1 MVTIGL
7 SIRLARGSKPSR
19 FAMSKGLSVSRTL
32 VAITGAMALALVVT
46 SAILANGAYDEMRT
60 DTRIVTASGIVRD
73 LFTSMQYRR
82 FELGTVNT
90 VLESPRAVDA
100 ETWADIE
107 QVRARST
114 AALNDALSA
123 LARNNMGTAS
133 ERAAIVKERA
143 DIDAQRPEID
153 AALRRPELRSPARIA
168 KWVPTDRN
176 PFAAEDRVSAELTN
190 EIDRSDAFIAEMMKI
205 KQLSWAAREFAGNDR
220 LLVGAGIAS
229 GKGYDKARLE
239 VMTELTGRGD
249 ALWDVILEDA
259 NLGHVPPAL
268 HAAITTANELYFVRL
283 RGLRKA
289 VIDAFASGKRPPT
302 SGHDWI
308 DASSTAMK
316 SLVQVAKIAVDLSDN
331 HAREE
336 LEAARRNLA
345 IHVCIMFLS
354 LACALFAMVF
364 ISRRIA
370 RPMSRITQTMRLV
383 ADGDMACELPF
394 AGRADEIGEL
404 SRALAVFRRNALE
417 KQRVEDELVRSRIA
431 TQSAEASNRVKS
443 EFLAHMSHELRT
455 PLNAIIGF
463 SDMMLQGIFG
473 PLENRYG
480 EYARHIN
487 KSGSHLL
494 EVISDILDMSKIE
507 AGKFVLHMENVDLAG
522 LIGDCTALM
531 RFAVE
536 ERRILLS
543 TDVLADG
550 AGLTADPRA
559 LKKILVNLLS
569 NAIKFTPKGGEVLVS
584 VRTGSEFLEI
594 AVRDTGI
601 GIPNAAIE
609 RLGRPFEQVN
619 NNSRVAREGAGLG
632 LALVYGLAGLH
643 GGTVR
648 IDSTEHV
655 GTVVTVALPT
665 LQRGDAA
672 A

>member
-1 MVTIGL
+1 
-7 SIRLARGSKPSR
+7 
-19 FAMSKGLSVSRTL
+19 
-32 VAITGAMALALVVT
+32 MALVLVVT
-46 SAILANGAYDEMRT
+46 SAISANGAYDEMRT
-60 DTRIVTASGIVRD
+60 AGRIVAASGIARD

-82 FELGTVNT
+82 FELGAVNT

-123 LARNNMGTAS
+123 LAKNNMGTAS
-133 ERAAIVKERA
+133 ERAAIVKERTA
-143 DIDAQRPEID
+143 IDAQQPEID

-168 KWVPTDRN
+168 RWVPTDRN
-176 PFAAEDRVSAELTN
+176 PFAVEDRVSAELTN

-205 KQLSWAAREFAGNDR
+205 KQLSWAVREFAGNDR

-283 RGLRKA
+283 RGLRKT

-308 DASSTAMK
+308 GASTTAMK

-331 HAREE
+331 HASEE
-336 LEAARRNLA
+336 LDAARRNL
-345 IHVCIMFLS
+345 VVQLCIMLLS
-354 LACALFAMVF
+354 IGFGLFATFF

-370 RPMSRITQTMRLV
+370 RPMSSITETMRLV
-383 ADGDMACELPF
+383 ADGDMACEVPF
-394 AGRADEIGEL
+394 RDRADEIGEL

-431 TQSAEASNRVKS
+431 EKSAEASNRVKS

-494 EVISDILDMSKIE
+494 EVISDILDMSNIE
-507 AGKFVLHMENVDLAG
+507 AGKFVLQFEYVDIAG
-522 LIGDCTALM
+522 LIGDCTTLM
-531 RFAVE
+531 RYSFD

-543 TDVLADG
+543 TDMPADG
-550 AGLTADPRA
+550 ASLTADPRA
-559 LKKILVNLLS
+559 LKKILINLLS
-569 NAIKFTPKGGEVLVS
+569 NAVKFTPKGGEVMVS
-584 VRTGSEFLEI
+584 VRTGAEFLEI

-601 GIPNAAIE
+601 GIPNAALE

-632 LALVYGLAGLH
+632 LAFVYGLARLH

-655 GTVVTVALPT
+655 GTVVTVALPASR
-665 LQRGDAA
+665 QAA
-672 A
+672 AAA

>member
-1 MVTIGL
+1 MM
-7 SIRLARGSKPSR
+7 RA
-19 FAMSKGLSVSRTL
+19 LSVRRTL
-32 VAITGAMALALVVT
+32 EAITGVMALVLVVT
-46 SAILANGAYDEMRT
+46 SAISANGAYDEMRT
-60 DTRIVTASGIVRD
+60 AGRIVAASGIARD

-114 AALNDALSA
+114 AALNDALAA
-123 LARNNMGTAS
+123 LAKNNMGTAS
-133 ERAAIVKERA
+133 ERAAIVKERTA
-143 DIDAQRPEID
+143 IDAQRPEID

-168 KWVPTDRN
+168 RWIPTDRN
-176 PFAAEDRVSAELTN
+176 PFAVEDRVSAELTN

-205 KQLSWAAREFAGNDR
+205 KQLSWAVREFAGNDR

-283 RGLRKA
+283 RGLRKT

-308 DASSTAMK
+308 GASSTAMR
-316 SLVQVAKIAVDLSDN
+316 SLVQVAKIAVDLSDD

-336 LEAARRNLA
+336 LEAARRNL
-345 IHVCIMFLS
+345 IVQLCIMLLS
-354 LACALFAMVF
+354 LGFGLFATFF

-370 RPMSRITQTMRLV
+370 RPMSSITQTMRLV
-383 ADGDMACELPF
+383 ADGDMACEVPF
-394 AGRADEIGEL
+394 GDRADEIGEL

-417 KQRVEDELVRSRIA
+417 KQRVEDELVQSRIA
-431 TQSAEASNRVKS
+431 TQSAEAASRVKS

-463 SDMMLQGIFG
+463 SDMMQQGIFG
-473 PLENRYG
+473 PVGDRYG
-480 EYARHIN
+480 EYVRLIN
-487 KSGSHLL
+487 KSGAHLL
-494 EVISDILDMSKIE
+494 EVISNILDMSKVE
-507 AGKFVLHMENVDLAG
+507 AGKFVLHMENVDLAE

-536 ERRILLS
+536 ERQISLF
-543 TDVLADG
+543 TDTPADG
-550 AGLTADPRA
+550 ASLVADPRA
-559 LKKILVNLLS
+559 LKQILINLLS
-569 NAIKFTPKGGEVLVS
+569 NAVKFTPKGGEVRVS
-584 VRTGSEFLEI
+584 VTTGADTLEI
-594 AVRDTGI
+594 AVRDAGI
-601 GIPNAAIE
+601 GIPKAALE
-609 RLGRPFEQVN
+609 RLGRPFERVT
-619 NNSRVAREGAGLG
+619 NNSYIASEGTGLG
-632 LALVYGLAGLH
+632 LALVHALTRLH

-648 IDSTEHV
+648 VDSTEHV
-655 GTVVTVALPT
+655 GTVVTVALPASR
-665 LQRGDAA
+665 QAA
-672 A
+672 AAA